1 MATSASDHAVVNRI
15 VDHLSTE
22 LDRLCPALAWGV
34 CHGDLTLD
42 NFTITESERIT
53 FIDFDLASTSWR
65 ARDLSGVYAFSR
77 LDPEAGNFWEA
88 FLGGYRTVRPFGV
101 TDERSV
107 PLMHAVNQLWDLTR
121 AEPVERMERGVES
134 LSRGDPPASRGNS
147 ALDRN
152 RAGLN
157 RNPIARPVCAG
168 DATYRGRPG
177 VPWHLA
183 RRFGFT
189 APALHRSAPASGH
202 WWRWRRLR

>member
-1 MATSASDHAVVNRI
+1 MVNRI

-22 LDRLCPALAWGV
+22 LDRLCPALDWGV

-107 PLMHAVNQLWDLTR
+107 PLMHAVNQLWDLGH
-121 AEPVERMERGVES
+121 E
-134 LSRGDPPASRGNS
+134 LSRWSAWSGEWRVSPA
-147 ALDRN
+147 A
-152 RAGLN
+152 
-157 RNPIARPVCAG
+157 I
-168 DATYRGRPG
+168 
-177 VPWHLA
+177 
-183 RRFGFT
+183 
-189 APALHRSAPASGH
+189 
-202 WWRWRRLR
+202 RLRLEEIQRWIETELD